1 MEAYRNSIRDGRK
14 VEIMESPPYMP
25 GPKKSKTGL
34 IVGGI
39 VAGVLFCCVLPI
51 GLIGG
56 GALYGWKKIQGT
68 ASCVFTFGDMKR
80 AVQLYTAEHH
90 GKLPDAEKWQ
100 DELRPYYKR
109 AMTPKEQL
117 GPFPQMQPEGDWGC
131 KESDGTSTGMAFNS
145 DVSGKDVSEIK
156 DSENTVAIFETE
168 HPAKNQHM
176 AYKKLDPLSSPK
188 IFNEPRGWFFVSVSG
203 DVFTDS
209 PKKGVQ
215 RMGNISGGG
224 GFKIQTGSGN

>member
-1 MEAYRNSIRDGRK
+1 
-14 VEIMESPPYMP
+14 MESPPYMP

-117 GPFPQMQPEGDWGC
+117 GASNWTALYMNCRLRRW
-131 KESDGTSTGMAFNS
+131 
-145 DVSGKDVSEIK
+145 
-156 DSENTVAIFETE
+156 
-168 HPAKNQHM
+168 
-176 AYKKLDPLSSPK
+176 
-188 IFNEPRGWFFVSVSG
+188 
-203 DVFTDS
+203 
-209 PKKGVQ
+209 
-215 RMGNISGGG
+215 
-224 GFKIQTGSGN
+224 